1 MEGQVGKKMENQNGF
16 QVWFGF
22 GFWGQVISSGQGT
35 QKMEAMVLLGVW
47 GWVEGMKGLSSPT
60 AVPLI

>member
-16 QVWFGF
+16 PVWFGF
-22 GFWGQVISSGQGT
+22 GLWGQVISSGQGT

-47 GWVEGMKGLSSPT
+47 VGWRE
-60 AVPLI
+60 